1 MHFEGLDGA
10 LRGVV
15 VMDIGRDK
23 ITFTVP
29 FLNYSYKYL
38 QNLHHDTRSETSAR
52 IAELLIVLDDQM
64 RM

>member
-15 VMDIGRDK
+15 VMYVGRDK

-29 FLNYSYKYL
+29 FLNYHASIIGTGL
-38 QNLHHDTRSETSAR
+38 VFSDLD
-52 IAELLIVLDDQM
+52 LVVGFDVVLFLT
-64 RM
+64 